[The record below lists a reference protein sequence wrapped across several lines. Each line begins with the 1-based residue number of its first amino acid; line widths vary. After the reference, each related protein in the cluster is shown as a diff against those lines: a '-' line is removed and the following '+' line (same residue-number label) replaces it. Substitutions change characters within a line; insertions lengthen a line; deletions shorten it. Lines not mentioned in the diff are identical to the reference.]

1 MSATQDLSGELERL
15 KAEAAHWRARA
26 EAAEALAE
34 RDVLTPALNR
44 RGFVRELSRSMA
56 FCRRH
61 GTEAVLLYL
70 DLDGFKAVN
79 DTLGHQAGDQALIAC
94 AEILNRNLRE
104 SDAVGRLGG
113 DEFAVLLLGTDAP
126 GGKGKAESLA
136 EALSSEGFT
145 WEGRHH
151 PLQASIGA
159 RAFAAQT
166 DPEDWLAEA
175 DAAMWVRKKGQ
186 TTR

>member
-1 MSATQDLSGELERL
+1 MTAADDLTGEIERL

-44 RGFVRELSRSMA
+44 RGFMRELSRAMA

-70 DLDGFKAVN
+70 DLDGFKGVN
-79 DTLGHQAGDQALIAC
+79 DRLGHAAGDQALIAC

-104 SDAVGRLGG
+104 SDAMGRLGG
-113 DEFAVLLLGTDAP
+113 DEFAVLLLGTDAVA
-126 GGKGKAESLA
+126 GKQKAGSLA
-136 EALSSEGFT
+136 EALKSEGFA
-145 WEGRHH
+145 WESQTVSLEG
-151 PLQASIGA
+151 SFGV
-159 RAFAAQT
+159 RAFTGQL
-166 DPEDWLAEA
+166 DPEIWLAEA
-175 DAAMWVRKKGQ
+175 DAAMWVRKK
-186 TTR
+186 RR

>member
-1 MSATQDLSGELERL
+1 MATAADDLTGEIERL

-44 RGFVRELSRSMA
+44 RGFVRELSRAMA

-61 GTEAVLLYL
+61 GAEAVLLYL
-70 DLDGFKAVN
+70 DLDGFKGVN
-79 DTLGHQAGDQALIAC
+79 DRLGHQAGDQALIAC

-104 SDAVGRLGG
+104 SDTMGRLGG
-113 DEFAVLLLGTDAP
+113 DEFAVLLLGTAAEA
-126 GGKGKAESLA
+126 GKQKAVSLA
-136 EALSSEGFT
+136 EALIREGFVWQGET
-145 WEGRHH
+145 MAIDG
-151 PLQASIGA
+151 SFGV
-159 RAFAAQT
+159 RAFTGQT

-175 DAAMWVRKKGQ
+175 DAAMWVSKKG
-186 TTR
+186 R

>member
-1 MSATQDLSGELERL
+1 MAAAEDLTDEIERL

-44 RGFVRELSRSMA
+44 RGFVRELSRAMA

-70 DLDGFKAVN
+70 DLDGFKGIN
-79 DTLGHQAGDQALIAC
+79 DRLGHQAGDRALIAC

-104 SDAVGRLGG
+104 SDAMGRLGG
-113 DEFAVLLLGTDAP
+113 DEFAVLLLGTNLVA
-126 GGKGKAESLA
+126 GKQKAETLA
-136 EALSSEGFT
+136 DALRSEGFDWQGELT
-145 WEGRHH
+145 PING
-151 PLQASIGA
+151 SFGV
-159 RAFAAQT
+159 RAFTGQT

-175 DAAMWVRKKGQ
+175 DAAMWVRKRKG
-186 TTR
+186 R